1 MPDSSCGRRG
11 RPEINS
17 FFLDPTLDTHREA
30 KCREVGKWISSGFWS
45 AMFSSQM
52 FTLQGFLAKK
62 IKTAFE
68 EVHGGPLRSVN
79 LHTDHTDEGGGV
91 GGGGHW
97 HPVGE

>member
-1 MPDSSCGRRG
+1 
-11 RPEINS
+11 
-17 FFLDPTLDTHREA
+17 
-30 KCREVGKWISSGFWS
+30 
-45 AMFSSQM
+45 MFSSQM

-79 LHTDHTDEGGGV
+79 LHTDHTDDGGGV